1 MEQVKK
7 PKIDISTILLN
18 LLGIAFLCYVSWM
31 LRHIG
36 VKLRVIAVYAL
47 MMPHFISIWR
57 TVRNCGR
64 ITKTEQWVFVLI
76 AVILWVIQSFFTGK
90 LRYLL

>member
-1 MEQVKK
+1 MEQVSK
-7 PKIDISTILLN
+7 PKIDISTILIN
-18 LLGIAFLCYVSWM
+18 LFGIAFLCYVAWM
-31 LRHIG
+31 LYHIG
-36 VKLRVIAVYAL
+36 AKLRVIAVYAL

-57 TVRNCGR
+57 ALRGCGR

-90 LRYLL
+90 LRYLV